1 MLSNSHSSQKK
12 NAKRNTLEYHF
23 ALMWEYFSSID
34 NYFNKKLPDFSKN
47 YLTNCHALHFSTSSY
62 NNLQF
67 LFVFKYLLQIFPLFL
82 FLDHCYGLGTL
93 YRVIL
98 WIFFFIVFA
107 FSILTQRLCP
117 PQIYKHIPYFLLI
130 FFFLIF
136 NSFKIRPL
144 YLPWVHFCV

>member
-1 MLSNSHSSQKK
+1 
-12 NAKRNTLEYHF
+12 
-23 ALMWEYFSSID
+23 MWEYFSSID

-67 LFVFKYLLQIFPLFL
+67 LFVFNYLLQTFSLFL

-93 YRVIL
+93 SRVKL
-98 WIFFFIVFA
+98 WIFFFIAFA

-130 FFFLIF
+130 F
-136 NSFKIRPL
+136 NSFKIRL
-144 YLPWVHFCV
+144 LNLSWVHFCVYYNLNNLPFPPKELPLAQNHLPNS